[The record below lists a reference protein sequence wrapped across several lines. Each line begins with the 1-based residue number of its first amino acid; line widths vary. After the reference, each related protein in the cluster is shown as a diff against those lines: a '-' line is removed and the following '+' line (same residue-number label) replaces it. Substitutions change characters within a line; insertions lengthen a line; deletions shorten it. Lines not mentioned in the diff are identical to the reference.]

1 MENIAVNAKSHLT
14 MNNTIPDNSI
24 LDFDLPVLIGKLKS
38 SRTWA
43 HGELDAKILL
53 KSTGKQILLT
63 ALHGGTEIQ
72 SYQSGES
79 VTLQIIE
86 GSLVFKTNKEYVRLV
101 KGQLLTLYEK
111 VAYCL
116 TSAEDTVFLL
126 TIANS
131 PVSLL
136 EN

>member
-1 MENIAVNAKSHLT
+1 MENIAVKAKPQLT
-14 MNNTIPDNSI
+14 MNNTIQDNS
-24 LDFDLPVLIGKLKS
+24 LLTFDLPVLIEKLKG

-43 HGELDAKILL
+43 HGELNAKILL
-53 KSTGKQILLT
+53 KSTGKQIVLT
-63 ALHGGTEIQ
+63 ALHRGTEIQ

-86 GSLVFKTNKEYVRLV
+86 GCLMFQTNKEYVRLE
-101 KGQLLTLYEK
+101 KGQLLTLYDK

-126 TIANS
+126 TVANRT
-131 PVSLL
+131 VGLL

>member
-14 MNNTIPDNSI
+14 MNNTIPDNS
-24 LDFDLPVLIGKLKS
+24 LLAFDLPVLIEKLKS

-43 HGELDAKILL
+43 HGELNAKILL
-53 KSTGKQILLT
+53 RSTGKQILLT
-63 ALHGGTEIQ
+63 ALHEGTEIQ

-79 VTLQIIE
+79 VSLQIIE
-86 GSLVFKTNKEYVRLV
+86 GCLMFKTNKEYVKLV
-101 KGQLLTLYEK
+101 KGQLFTLYEK
-111 VAYCL
+111 VDYCL

-131 PVSLL
+131 PVSHL

>member
-1 MENIAVNAKSHLT
+1 MENIAVKAKPQLT
-14 MNNTIPDNSI
+14 MNNTIQDNS
-24 LDFDLPVLIGKLKS
+24 LPAFDLPVLIEKLKS

-43 HGELDAKILL
+43 HGELNAKILL
-53 KSTGKQILLT
+53 KSTGKQIVLT

-86 GSLVFKTNKEYVRLV
+86 GCLMFQTNKEYVRLE
-101 KGQLLTLYEK
+101 KGQLLTLYDK

-126 TIANS
+126 TVANHT
-131 PVSLL
+131 VGLL

>member
-1 MENIAVNAKSHLT
+1 MENVAVKEKPHLT
-14 MNNTIPDNSI
+14 MNNTIPDNS
-24 LDFDLPVLIGKLKS
+24 LLAFDLPVLIERLKS

-43 HGELDAKILL
+43 RGELEAKILL
-53 KSTGKQILLT
+53 KSHGKKILLT

-86 GSLVFKTNKEYVRLV
+86 GCLMFQTNKEYVRLV
-101 KGQLLTLYEK
+101 EGQLLTLYEK
-111 VAYCL
+111 IAYCL
-116 TSAEDTVFLL
+116 TSSEETVFLL
-126 TIANS
+126 TIVNS
-131 PVSLL
+131 SVSHL

>member
-1 MENIAVNAKSHLT
+1 MENVAVKVKPHLT
-14 MNNTIPDNSI
+14 MNNTIPDNS
-24 LDFDLPVLIGKLKS
+24 LLAFDLPVLIERLKS
-38 SRTWA
+38 SRNWA

-53 KSTGKQILLT
+53 KSPGKQIVLT

-86 GSLVFKTNKEYVRLV
+86 GCLMFQTNKEYLRLE

-111 VAYCL
+111 VSYCL
-116 TSAEDTVFLL
+116 TSTEDTVFLL
-126 TIANS
+126 TIATNS
-131 PVSLL
+131 VSLF